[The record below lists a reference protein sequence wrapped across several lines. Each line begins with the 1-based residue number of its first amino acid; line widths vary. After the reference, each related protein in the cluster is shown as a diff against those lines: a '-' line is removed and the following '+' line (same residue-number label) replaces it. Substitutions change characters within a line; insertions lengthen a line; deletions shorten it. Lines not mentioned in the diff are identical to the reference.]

1 MKKVS
6 AVITDIQIDKA
17 KGFALV
23 GVEVTIGKKKVHK
36 AFRINPT
43 EKVTFEDFK
52 LRLLELLQDDIKREE
67 NIDDNLKILKKHK
80 GVQFTLEIPNKRGE
94 VK

>member
-1 MKKVS
+1 MKKIS
-6 AVITDIQIDKA
+6 AVIVDIQTDKE

-52 LRLLELLQDDIKREE
+52 LRLRELIQEDIDKERNVE
-67 NIDDNLKILKKHK
+67 DNLKVLKKHK
-80 GVQFTLEIPNKRGE
+80 GVQFTLEIPKNRVE